1 MLVETELNRIWS
13 QSEKTRYIIA
23 KCGDIN
29 LTDEDIIS
37 LKGNNWLTDQ
47 VNICPSTFKYGL
59 LI

>member
-1 MLVETELNRIWS
+1 METELNRIWS

-23 KCGDIN
+23 KCGDIK

-37 LKGNNWLTDQ
+37 LKGKSWLTDQ
-47 VNICPSTFKYGL
+47 VNIYTGSFKYGL

>member
-1 MLVETELNRIWS
+1 METELNRIWS

-37 LKGNNWLTDQ
+37 LKGKNWLTDQ
-47 VNICPSTFKYGL
+47 VNICTGTFIKYGL